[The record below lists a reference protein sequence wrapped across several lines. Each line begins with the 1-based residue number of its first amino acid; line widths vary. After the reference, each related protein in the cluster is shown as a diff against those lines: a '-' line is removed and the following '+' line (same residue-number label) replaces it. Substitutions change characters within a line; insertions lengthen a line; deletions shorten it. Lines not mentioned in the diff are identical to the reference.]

1 MNRAIRTTVA
11 FLLIVRLVD
20 ETTGFL
26 APASVEQFR
35 TDLGIGYGIAGAMF
49 VAYGLRWPVRG
60 DGRRPVR
67 RQEPQDRHLDG
78 RDGARCCRSPI
89 IGAAQ
94 SAPWLLVGAFL
105 DATGAT
111 MLVHGGEIS
120 IANALAAA
128 GLGHQLERVLAR
140 SNVYAVVG
148 DAVGPLIVAATRAA
162 GLGWRPLFFA
172 VAVLVAVYGV
182 VLSRLTF
189 PEPVVATADV
199 GERLVPVHRQ
209 ATVWLVALAAAATM
223 PLDEAYLATV
233 LAFAEVFQGFSSS
246 GAALLGATFVAGGL
260 VSLTALPGVIART
273 PMATLLT
280 VSAFGL
286 SAVMARRRGRA
297 GVGPRPG
304 RSRALGLADGDVAGA
319 PDDGAAGQS
328 GARGR
333 DQGHRGGAGDGQLRR
348 SSLAIGVLADRAGL
362 RWAMVAF
369 AVVAV
374 AAPAGGYCVQTTSVI
389 SPSVR
394 S

>member
-35 TDLGIGYGIAGAMF
+35 SDLGIGYGVAGAMF
-49 VAYGLRWPVRG
+49 VAYGCGGLFGVLAVARS
-60 DGRRPVR
+60 DGKSRKTVTWT
-67 RQEPQDRHLDG
+67 
-78 RDGARCCRSPI
+78 GAMVLAASLAI

-128 GLGHQLERVLAR
+128 GVGHQLERVLAR
-140 SNVYAVVG
+140 SNIYAVAG
-148 DAVGPLIVAATRAA
+148 DAAGPVIVAATRAV

-172 VAVLVAVYGV
+172 VAVLVALYGI
-182 VLSRLTF
+182 VLSRLQF
-189 PEPVVATADV
+189 PEPVVAVADV

-209 ATVWLVALAAAATM
+209 AGVWLVALAAAATM

-233 LAFAEVFQGFSSS
+233 LAFAEVQEGFSST

-280 VSAFGL
+280 VSALGL
-286 SAVMARRRGRA
+286 SAVMAVAAIGPGWVLVPVGVVHSGLLMATWLALQTTVLRA
-297 GVGPRPG
+297 NPG
-304 RSRALGLADGDVAGA
+304 REGATKVIVEALETASFGIVV
-319 PDDGAAGQS
+319 
-328 GARGR
+328 
-333 DQGHRGGAGDGQLRR
+333 
-348 SSLAIGVLADRAGL
+348 AIGVLADRAGL
-362 RWAMVAF
+362 RWAMAAF
-369 AVVAV
+369 AVLPLLLLPVAT
-374 AAPAGGYCVQTTSVI
+374 AYRRRQ
-389 SPSVR
+389 
-394 S
+394 